1 MSRSTFRYGPN
12 MNGGKPKKKSKG
24 TPLLSTENVI
34 DMDLGVLRDK
44 EVRSIR
50 LIWIGMVTLWDFEGY
65 LKGDMRSEGR
75 AYNR

>member
-44 EVRSIR
+44 EGKEYQANMDRYGNFMGLRRISKR
-50 LIWIGMVTLWDFEGY
+50 RYE
-65 LKGDMRSEGR
+65 K
-75 AYNR
+75 